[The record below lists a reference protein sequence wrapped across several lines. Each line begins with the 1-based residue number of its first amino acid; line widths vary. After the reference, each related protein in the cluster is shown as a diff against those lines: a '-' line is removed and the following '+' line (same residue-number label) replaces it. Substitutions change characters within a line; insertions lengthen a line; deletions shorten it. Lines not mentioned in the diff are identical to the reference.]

1 MIQNASK
8 TVLTQQQPHLVKGRD
23 NTRRQLCVRLLI
35 HFPRSISL
43 KICRILLYLG
53 EICHGFLSP
62 DGWGIFGPHN
72 DPKWQSPIQGDK
84 ACYSR
89 VLEKFIE
96 KFLTILI

>member
-1 MIQNASK
+1 MSW
-8 TVLTQQQPHLVKGRD
+8 
-23 NTRRQLCVRLLI
+23 
-35 HFPRSISL
+35 
-43 KICRILLYLG
+43 
-53 EICHGFLSP
+53 FLSP

-96 KFLTILI
+96 KFLTILIKFFKHKDIFYMISPTDCQIFVHLIKYAGTFFMSSFACKRQAKKCVNFL

>member
-1 MIQNASK
+1 MSW
-8 TVLTQQQPHLVKGRD
+8 
-23 NTRRQLCVRLLI
+23 
-35 HFPRSISL
+35 
-43 KICRILLYLG
+43 
-53 EICHGFLSP
+53 FLSP

-96 KFLTILI
+96 KFLTIFYMISPTDCQIFVHLIKYAGTFFMSSFACKRQAKICVNFL

>member
-1 MIQNASK
+1 MSW
-8 TVLTQQQPHLVKGRD
+8 
-23 NTRRQLCVRLLI
+23 
-35 HFPRSISL
+35 
-43 KICRILLYLG
+43 
-53 EICHGFLSP
+53 FLSP